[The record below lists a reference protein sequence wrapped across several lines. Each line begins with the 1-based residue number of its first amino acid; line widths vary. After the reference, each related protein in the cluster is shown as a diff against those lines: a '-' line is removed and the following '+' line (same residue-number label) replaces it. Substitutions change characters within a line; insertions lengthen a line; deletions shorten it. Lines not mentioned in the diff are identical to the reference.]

1 MENEQLISKFV
12 FNAGTRRNSCKPF
25 RKKLRKFHIIQRFQE
40 GLLQRNIQQRNTFV
54 KTKKSENFWE
64 INLSILKIRNGG
76 RIFSRGD

>member
-1 MENEQLISKFV
+1 MSNWFQSLFLTLAQEETPANLLGRNLGNSMSYKDFKKV
-12 FNAGTRRNSCKPF
+12 FFK
-25 RKKLRKFHIIQRFQE
+25 E
-40 GLLQRNIQQRNTFV
+40 TFV